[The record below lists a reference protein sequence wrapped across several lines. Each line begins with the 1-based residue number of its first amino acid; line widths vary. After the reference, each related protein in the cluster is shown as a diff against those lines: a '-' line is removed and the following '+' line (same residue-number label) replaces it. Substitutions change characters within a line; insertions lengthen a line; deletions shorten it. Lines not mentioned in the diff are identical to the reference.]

1 MKIVQNLFPCDL
13 DSDAAPFD
21 PGCEGLTRLPDIT
34 MDSGAAISVANHE
47 HFPGSIVVPSN
58 GSRQGQKF
66 VAASAKGSP
75 IDNRGQFS
83 SELLIETGELGRLN
97 FADADVR
104 KPLLAVS
111 SCNAKG
117 NPVHFDGEHSYRL
130 PKTAPELQEI
140 RRLIAKVKGK
150 VRLHFENGTYKMRA
164 WAKPSTFRGQGW

>member
-1 MKIVQNLFPCDL
+1 MPEPTDDA
-13 DSDAAPFD
+13 DSVFAPTCEILAFDEEPEIGSFD
-21 PGCEGLTRLPDIT
+21 PAMEGLTRLPDIT

-47 HFPGSIVVPSN
+47 QFPGSVVVPSS

-66 VAASAKGSP
+66 VAASAAGKP

-83 SELLIETGELGRLN
+83 SDLLIETGELGRLN

-117 NPVHFDGEHSYRL
+117 NPVWFDGHQSYWL
-130 PKTAPELQEI
+130 PKNAPELTEI
-140 RRLIAKVKGK
+140 RRLV
-150 VRLHFENGTYKMRA
+150 
-164 WAKPSTFRGQGW
+164 S